1 MAVFKLNTTEG
12 GQFNFSLKND
22 ADKTLVKSEQYNT
35 KAAAENGIESVK
47 NNADNAARYDA
58 KASDSGKFYFNLKA
72 GNGQIIL
79 TSELYKTKVA
89 AENGIESVRKNA
101 PDDGRYERTENKNGE
116 PYFKLKAAN
125 GQEIGRSEYY
135 SSKAAMENGI
145 ESVKKNAPD
154 AEVVE
159 KQA

>member
-1 MAVFKLNTTEG
+1 MAVFKLNTTDG

-72 GNGQIIL
+72 CNGQIIG
-79 TSELYKTKVA
+79 TSPMFADVA
-89 AENGIESVRKNA
+89 AR
-101 PDDGRYERTENKNGE
+101 D
-116 PYFKLKAAN
+116 AA
-125 GQEIGRSEYY
+125 I
-135 SSKAAMENGI
+135 
-145 ESVKKNAPD
+145 
-154 AEVVE
+154 AET
-159 KQA
+159 QAVAKTATTA

>member
-1 MAVFKLNTTEG
+1 MAVFKLNTTDG

-72 GNGQIIL
+72 GNHQVIGSSQMYA
-79 TSELYKTKVA
+79 SEQSRDK
-89 AENGIESVRKNA
+89 GIA
-101 PDDGRYERTENKNGE
+101 
-116 PYFKLKAAN
+116 
-125 GQEIGRSEYY
+125 
-135 SSKAAMENGI
+135 
-145 ESVKKNAPD
+145 SVKTNGPSQTVKDNT
-154 AEVVE
+154 
-159 KQA
+159 

>member
-1 MAVFKLNTTEG
+1 MAGRFE
-12 GQFNFSLKND
+12 LKPAKD
-22 ADKTLVKSEQYNT
+22 SQYM
-35 KAAAENGIESVK
+35 
-47 NNADNAARYDA
+47 
-58 KASDSGKFYFNLKA
+58 FNLKA

-101 PDDGRYERTENKNGE
+101 PNDDRYERTENKNGE
-116 PYFKLKAAN
+116 PYFKLKAGN

-159 KQA
+159 KQV

>member
-1 MAVFKLNTTEG
+1 MAVFKLNTTDG

-72 GNGQIIL
+72 GNGQIIG
-79 TSELYKTKVA
+79 TSPMFADA
-89 AENGIESVRKNA
+89 AARDAANTVKAGGFDPAQESRVGQR
-101 PDDGRYERTENKNGE
+101 
-116 PYFKLKAAN
+116 KAAATL
-125 GQEIGRSEYY
+125 GEGFELVAREGYAKRSLGW
-135 SSKAAMENGI
+135 SSYHQI
-145 ESVKKNAPD
+145 RESGVATPSYV
-154 AEVVE
+154 AI
-159 KQA
+159 A

>member
-58 KASDSGKFYFNLKA
+58 KASDPGKFYFNLKA
-72 GNGQIIL
+72 GNGQIIG
-79 TSELYKTKVA
+79 TSPMFADVA
-89 AENGIESVRKNA
+89 AR
-101 PDDGRYERTENKNGE
+101 D
-116 PYFKLKAAN
+116 AA
-125 GQEIGRSEYY
+125 I
-135 SSKAAMENGI
+135 
-145 ESVKKNAPD
+145 
-154 AEVVE
+154 AET
-159 KQA
+159 QAVAKTATTA

>member
-58 KASDSGKFYFNLKA
+58 KVSDSGKFYFNLKA
-72 GNGQIIL
+72 GNGQIIG
-79 TSELYKTKVA
+79 TSPMFADAAARDAAIAEMQKVA
-89 AENGIESVRKNA
+89 KEAVTESA
-101 PDDGRYERTENKNGE
+101 
-116 PYFKLKAAN
+116 
-125 GQEIGRSEYY
+125 
-135 SSKAAMENGI
+135 
-145 ESVKKNAPD
+145 
-154 AEVVE
+154 
-159 KQA
+159 

>member
-58 KASDSGKFYFNLKA
+58 KTSDSGKFYFNLKA
-72 GNGQIIL
+72 GNGQIIG
-79 TSELYKTKVA
+79 TSPMFADAAARDAAIAETQKVA
-89 AENGIESVRKNA
+89 KEAATESA
-101 PDDGRYERTENKNGE
+101 
-116 PYFKLKAAN
+116 
-125 GQEIGRSEYY
+125 
-135 SSKAAMENGI
+135 
-145 ESVKKNAPD
+145 
-154 AEVVE
+154 
-159 KQA
+159 